1 MTNRS
6 RSAIALALA
15 AGALT
20 SVANAGV
27 ILTFTYDDL
36 AGSYAATGADTGNFT
51 AIAVD
56 QGAAGLQSAGEVSR
70 TDSNPGSASFEV
82 GFVSGANPANFVLNC
97 SFVRDGSFGNI
108 LGSGSGGF
116 TATDADGD
124 TITGEISGT
133 WLFDQVNNFIY
144 LNAILSGVVVTDNP
158 DATGAFDDEFTGT
171 QLGSWQISGLGTQ
184 PFEGALTQITFGVG
198 VFFRGDFQDAATG
211 LTAQILPAPGS
222 LALLGLGGLVA
233 ARRRR

>member
-6 RSAIALALA
+6 RTAIALAVA

-20 SVANAGV
+20 SAANAGV
-27 ILTFTYDDL
+27 ILTYTYHDL
-36 AGSYAATGADTGNFT
+36 AGSYAASSADTGMFT
-51 AIAVD
+51 AIAVN
-56 QGAAGLQSAGEVSR
+56 QNGGLRSAGEVSR

-82 GFVSGANPANFVLNC
+82 GFPGGGTMAAFSMTC
-97 SFVRDGSFGNI
+97 SFTRDGTFPGI
-108 LGSGSGGF
+108 LGSGVGSF

-124 TITGEISGT
+124 TITGDVIGT
-133 WLFDQVNNFIY
+133 WLFDAVNNFIY
-144 LNAILSGVVVTDNP
+144 LNASLANVLVSDN
-158 DATGAFDDEFTGT
+158 GNQDDEFNGS
-171 QLGSWQISGLGTQ
+171 QLGDFQISGLGNA
-184 PFEGALTQITFGVG
+184 PFEGALTQITFGAG
-198 VFFRGDFQDAATG
+198 NFFFADFQDKATG